1 LNGNQ
6 RWNVP
11 AVVPL
16 HGVAAETNF
25 QGIDSANGD
34 RNSLAGKNIEI
45 IYETRLDSGGNVT
58 SLNVNDEQ
66 LVDEQRLFPPMPD
79 APVKE

>member
-34 RNSLAGKNIEI
+34 RNSLAG
-45 IYETRLDSGGNVT
+45 GNVT